1 MDEKSSKNSI
11 LPSQAPVS
19 QDISPTPRRSWTK
32 LKLLLLV
39 FLTANYTMW
48 TWVGL
53 PLLNL
58 LGEKDHENVCPQ
70 VLELAPKENAK
81 LWQDLIETFKTP
93 EFKALAI
100 DWLGGAVRVP

>member
-1 MDEKSSKNSI
+1 MDEKSNKNSI
-11 LPSQAPVS
+11 LPSQASIS
-19 QDISPTPRRSWTK
+19 QNSSPKPRKSWTK
-32 LKLLLLV
+32 FKLLLLV
-39 FLTANYTMW
+39 FLTANYALW
-48 TWVGL
+48 TRVGL
-53 PLLNL
+53 PLFNL
-58 LGEKDHENVCPQ
+58 LGGKDHENVCPQ